1 MQIFIKWAQ
10 KTPSVGKKIAFLGIG
25 AIIFP
30 ILIPTF
36 LIVVVTKMDQVL
48 GMKSLLSGPIG
59 LVIGVI
65 LIGMGGLL
73 AIWTIVV
80 QFTQAS
86 GTPFPM
92 MPTRKLITRGPFAL
106 CRNPMS
112 LGTILAYAG
121 LSFVIGS
128 ISSLITVALFTAL
141 LLGYIKQIEEKELM
155 LRFGAEYLQYKAT
168 TPFLIP
174 AVLKRARK

>member
-10 KTPSVGKKIAFLGIG
+10 KTPSVWKRITILGVG

-30 ILIPTF
+30 VLIPTF
-36 LIVVVTKMDQVL
+36 LIVVTTKIDQVL
-48 GMKSLLSGPIG
+48 GVKSLLSGPIG
-59 LVIGVI
+59 LVIGAI
-65 LIGMGGLL
+65 LIGMGGVIAL
-73 AIWTIVV
+73 WTIAI
-80 QFTQAS
+80 QFTRAS

-92 MPTRKLITRGPFAL
+92 MPTKKLITNGPFAL

-112 LGTILAYAG
+112 LGTIMAYAG
-121 LSFVIGS
+121 LSLAIGS

-141 LLGYIKQIEEKELM
+141 LLGYIKQIEEKELV
-155 LRFGAEYLQYKAT
+155 LRFGDEYVQYKAA

-174 AVLKRARK
+174 TVLKRAKK

>member
-10 KTPSVGKKIAFLGIG
+10 KTPSVWKRLTILGIG

-30 ILIPTF
+30 VLIPTF
-36 LIVVVTKMDQVL
+36 LIVVITKIDQAL
-48 GMKSLLSGPIG
+48 GVKSLLFGPIG
-59 LVIGVI
+59 LVIGAI
-65 LIGMGGLL
+65 LIGMGGMIAL
-73 AIWTIVV
+73 WTISV
-80 QFTQAS
+80 QFTRAS

-92 MPTRKLITRGPFAL
+92 MPTKKLITDGPFAL

-112 LGTILAYAG
+112 LGTIMAYAG
-121 LSFVIGS
+121 LSLAIGS

-141 LLGYIKQIEEKELM
+141 LLGFIKQIEEKELA
-155 LRFGAEYLQYKAT
+155 LRFGDEYVRYKAA

-174 AVLKRARK
+174 GVLRRARK